1 MRHTILSIGP
11 NQCKFAVTPHDAT
24 EHLFCG
30 EVTPDDKPY
39 CTHHQKI
46 CSNGYGQNIKSL
58 EEMIYGRESTIVRDS
73 NRPHRGAATVAVDV
87 EVARRLK
94 K

>member
-1 MRHTILSIGP
+1 MSLGHNECR
-11 NQCKFAVTPHDAT
+11 FAVTPHDAR

-46 CSNGYGQNIKSL
+46 CGKGYGVSPESL
-58 EEMIYGRESTIVRDS
+58 ERMIYWREDTIIRNEAGES
-73 NRPHRGAATVAVDV
+73 ATGYAPNTAPVDV